1 MSETIEILNYK
12 DIKVEKSKYKTIN
25 FNGIDIKVYQ
35 YIMAQDM
42 LDLINS
48 VLQKSKE
55 SGYFSPFKV
64 DLYTHLNIVYLVTD
78 ITFSQED
85 REDELALYDQLESS
99 GLMQM
104 IINALPANYY
114 QSILSFVEE
123 TINRIQDYNKTTAA
137 VLNALIQDL
146 PKNAEAAMN
155 FVNSFDPNKYEAVKK
170 FAEAANGGR
179 NISTNLPVHASVE
192 PVKKK
197 PIIIKK

>member
-1 MSETIEILNYK
+1 MSEAIEILNYR
-12 DIKVEKSKYKTIN
+12 DIKVEKSKYKIIN

-48 VLQKSKE
+48 VLQKSRE
-55 SGYFSPFKV
+55 NGYFSPFKV

-78 ITFSQED
+78 IVFSQED

-146 PKNAEAAMN
+146 PQNAEAAMN
-155 FVNSFDPNKYEAVKK
+155 FVNSFDQNKYEAVKK

-179 NISTNLPVHASVE
+179 DISTNLPTSTPIE

>member
-12 DIKVEKSKYKTIN
+12 DIKVEKSKYKIIN
-25 FNGIDIKVYQ
+25 FNGVDIKVYQ

-48 VLQKSKE
+48 VLQKSRE
-55 SGYFSPFKV
+55 NGYFSPFKV

-78 ITFSQED
+78 IVFSQED

-146 PKNAEAAMN
+146 PQNAEAAMN

-179 NISTNLPVHASVE
+179 NISTNLPVPAPVE

>member
-55 SGYFSPFKV
+55 NGYFSPFKV

-146 PKNAEAAMN
+146 PQNAEAAMN

-179 NISTNLPVHASVE
+179 NISTNLPVPAPVE
-192 PVKKK
+192 SVKKK

>member
-55 SGYFSPFKV
+55 NGYFSPFKV

-146 PKNAEAAMN
+146 PQNAEAAMN

-179 NISTNLPVHASVE
+179 DISTNLPIPAPVE

>member
-55 SGYFSPFKV
+55 NGYFSPFKV

-146 PKNAEAAMN
+146 PQNAEAAMN

-179 NISTNLPVHASVE
+179 DISTNLPVPAPVE

>member
-55 SGYFSPFKV
+55 NGYFSPFKV

-146 PKNAEAAMN
+146 PQNAEAAMN

-179 NISTNLPVHASVE
+179 DISTNLPVPAE
-192 PVKKK
+192 PIKKK

>member
-55 SGYFSPFKV
+55 NGYFSPFKV

-146 PKNAEAAMN
+146 PQNAEAAMK

-179 NISTNLPVHASVE
+179 DILTNLPTPAPVE